1 MLTLLHTW
9 ARISQ
14 NAELRNN
21 GGEEVSLAKVLHY
34 KDRKA
39 MRGDSDLLITSLKR
53 KKKGKAKRERN
64 KEGRYLNIIYNLCL
78 QVCHAWH
85 IAGTKQMFIKKKKR
99 F

>member
-39 MRGDSDLLITSLKR
+39 MRGDSDLLITS
-53 KKKGKAKRERN
+53 
-64 KEGRYLNIIYNLCL
+64 
-78 QVCHAWH
+78 
-85 IAGTKQMFIKKKKR
+85 
-99 F
+99 